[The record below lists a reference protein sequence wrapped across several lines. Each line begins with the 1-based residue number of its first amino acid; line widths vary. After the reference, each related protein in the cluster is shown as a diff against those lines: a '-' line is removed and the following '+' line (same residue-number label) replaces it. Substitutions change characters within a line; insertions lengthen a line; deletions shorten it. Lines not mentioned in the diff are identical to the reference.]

1 MSRHGVNMPSD
12 AMTDERSSACDCEL
26 KDLNK
31 KNNSDGKKIS
41 VYRDPTPRSVPK
53 SIAGG
58 MEMFDVTC
66 LIWAKRSDD
75 DDDSDATQTAI
86 K

>member
-1 MSRHGVNMPSD
+1 MPSD

-31 KNNSDGKKIS
+31 KKIIATGKKIS
-41 VYRDPTPRSVPK
+41 VYRDPTPPSVPK